1 MWWEFGDDKNVLRF
15 LSARDKF
22 PMIDAFKITLL
33 GGSLLLVII
42 LFVRPLECK
51 GVVPCT
57 QGALRARGF
66 WDVRVRNLL
75 LFLHLLPVM
84 TGSNASRDFISAVI
98 PLWGEVC
105 VRTQRRSDGPGSAAA
120 PC

>member
-15 LSARDKF
+15 LIARDKF

-51 GVVPCT
+51 GWC
-57 QGALRARGF
+57 RAHKVLSGRE
-66 WDVRVRNLL
+66 
-75 LFLHLLPVM
+75 
-84 TGSNASRDFISAVI
+84 ASGMCA
-98 PLWGEVC
+98 
-105 VRTQRRSDGPGSAAA
+105 
-120 PC
+120 